1 MSPGGRVVRWVGVA
15 LAAGLAL
22 SAVAAVAVAL
32 LLFISVTDLPRVPE
46 PLRRIIEI
54 PPTEIYAANG
64 ERLLRIGGRDYT
76 PINQVSHHLIQAI
89 LATEDHRFREHHGI
103 NKMRMIKALAI
114 TLFSRD
120 KIQGAS
126 SITQQ
131 LAKNLLFS
139 FEQTYTRKFKELL
152 VALQIEFQF
161 SKDEIL
167 EAYLNQ
173 IYFGPQAQG
182 VGAAA
187 RRFFGKR
194 ASRLTLA
201 EAALLAGL
209 PKSPTRYNPL
219 LHPERARARQ
229 RVVLMRM
236 RASGFISQDEAA
248 AAEAVDLVFQDR
260 GVSASSGGYFV
271 DWVLKTLEAKYDAQV
286 VYHGGLKVT
295 TTLDPQLQG
304 MARESLRQGLSDL
317 DARMG
322 LTPLV
327 TDDAASGQRPQG
339 ALVAVQVNSGAV
351 KALVGGRDYGRSE
364 FNRAVRSNRLPG
376 SAFKPF
382 LYYAAFERL
391 GASPAQVV
399 IDEPV
404 SIPVAGAPDWRP
416 RNFNRRF
423 RGPMILKNAFT
434 RSINTVAARL
444 VAQVGPEAVV
454 DVSRRCGITSP
465 LAPVYSVALGT
476 SGVSPMELAS
486 AYATFATGGIHYAP
500 FCIWRVED
508 AFGQVLEEHIVSGL
522 KVLEPVPAYQVVDL
536 MRGVVDHGTGQV
548 VRKLGFQNPAAGK
561 TGSTNGF
568 KDAWFTGFT
577 TTLSSSV
584 WVGFDRQA
592 GLKDAYGAGIT
603 GGRGAAPI
611 WARFMLKAT
620 EGEPP
625 RPFVQPGGVHFE
637 FRHALSGEPVESGN
651 PSAVRVA
658 MRDII
663 DGGLPLAGQEKP

>member
-260 GVSASSGGYFV
+260 GGSASSGGYFV
-271 DWVLKTLEAKYDAQV
+271 DWVLKTLEARYEAQV
-286 VYHGGLKVT
+286 VYHGGLKIT
-295 TTLDPQLQG
+295 TTLDPQLQD

-322 LTPLV
+322 ITPLV
-327 TDDAASGQRPQG
+327 ADDAASGQRPQG

-444 VAQVGPEAVV
+444 VAQVGPAAVV